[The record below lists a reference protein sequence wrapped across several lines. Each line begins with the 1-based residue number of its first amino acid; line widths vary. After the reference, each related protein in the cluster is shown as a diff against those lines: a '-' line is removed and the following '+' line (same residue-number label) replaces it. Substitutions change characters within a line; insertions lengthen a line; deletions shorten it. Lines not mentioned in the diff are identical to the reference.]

1 MATASAHGRQHA
13 RSPLAIT
20 SVNRKAMQRMPASKT
35 AAIVGYGE
43 TKFSRDSTVS
53 SLTLNLRAI
62 HSALRDA
69 GLDAHGIDGII
80 APAILGAT
88 IDDLCTSL
96 SLPDL
101 SFSATMV
108 TGGAGP
114 CSAIGLAAKAV
125 ESGLCNRV
133 LVSFGY
139 NGYSEQRLGFRP
151 PQIMFGESAAYRRNY
166 EASSGLLLPA
176 QYYALWATRYM
187 YVHGWKDTL
196 VLAAVAVTQR
206 EYAAKNARAMRRDPI
221 TVAEHQSSR
230 MISSPFR
237 LLDCSQE
244 TDGAIAV
251 IVARPDDI
259 DVAQGAEVSIAGW
272 GQSKPPFPD
281 QSITREDFLYSA
293 LAPAGRRA
301 MAMAGVSPADVNFA
315 EIYDPFTFHV
325 VWQLESLGFCAP
337 GEGGEFVLG
346 GETRPGGSLP
356 VNTHGGLLS
365 EAHLWGM
372 NHVTE
377 AVRQLRG
384 DAGPSQVS
392 GAEVGVVT
400 GTGDFGDGSV
410 LVLRREN

>member
-1 MATASAHGRQHA
+1 MTAA
-13 RSPLAIT
+13 
-20 SVNRKAMQRMPASKT
+20 KT

-43 TKFSRDSTVS
+43 TNFSRDSTVS

-69 GLDAHGIDGII
+69 GLEPQGIDGII

-96 SLPDL
+96 NLPDL

-151 PQIMFGESAAYRRNY
+151 PQIMFGESVTYRRNY
-166 EASSGLLLPA
+166 EASGGLLLPA

-187 YVHGWKDTL
+187 HEYGWKDTL
-196 VLAAVAVTQR
+196 AFAAVAVAQR

-221 TVAEHQSSR
+221 TVADHQSSR

-251 IVARPDDI
+251 IVTRPDDH
-259 DVAQGAEVSIAGW
+259 DLAQGAARVTVAGW

-281 QSITREDFLYSA
+281 QSITREDFLHSA

-301 MAMAGVSPADVNFA
+301 MAMAGVSPGNIDFA

-325 VWQLESLGFCAP
+325 VWQLESLGFCP
-337 GEGGEFVLG
+337 SGEGGDFVLG
-346 GETRPGGSLP
+346 GETRLGGALP

-372 NHVTE
+372 NHVAE

-384 DAGPSQVS
+384 DAGPNQVS
-392 GAEVGVVT
+392 GAEAGLVT
-400 GTGDFGDGSV
+400 GSGDFGDGSV
-410 LVLRREN
+410 LVLRRES